1 MLPSKLLGASLSAI
15 ALAGSL
21 TVLHRAEPSPGPS
34 STAALETAVSEVVS
48 PSAPRSV
55 SALSMGPPRAR
66 DRRDLSAYKG
76 LGTWVDA
83 YDFSREKNPGKTPS
97 TSPADVDKMA
107 AKGIK
112 TLYLQASKIDSD
124 TPNLL
129 LSQDLLGQFLT
140 RAHAKNIRVVAWYLP
155 KFLDATSDWNHVK
168 AVLDFRASG
177 QGFDSFGLDIES
189 REQQNLQARNTR
201 LVNLSNKIRSY
212 VGNRMPLSAIVL
224 PPVVTDV
231 INTQYWP
238 QFPWAGIKNAYDVW
252 QPMAYYT
259 NRTVSS
265 GYRDPY
271 RYITENIRL
280 LRNNLRSQT
289 APVHAVGGIGDTS
302 TTEDYKAYVR
312 GLRAQRSIGGSIYD
326 WATCRNAAWWVLHG
340 VPS

>member
-1 MLPSKLLGASLSAI
+1 MLPTKALGAALSAI
-15 ALAGSL
+15 ALAASL
-21 TVLHRAEPSPGPS
+21 TVVHRTTAPSE
-34 STAALETAVSEVVS
+34 AALTSIAASTGQSVSEA
-48 PSAPRSV
+48 APRSV
-55 SALSMGPPRAR
+55 STLAMGPPRAR
-66 DRRDLSAYKG
+66 DRKDLSAYRG

-83 YDFSREKNPGKTPS
+83 YDFSREKNPNKTPS

-107 AKGIK
+107 SKGIK
-112 TLYLQASKIDSD
+112 TLYIQASKVDND

-129 LSQDLLGQFLT
+129 LSQDLLGQFLN
-140 RAHAKNIRVVAWYLP
+140 RAHANNMRVVAWFLP
-155 KFLDATSDWNHVK
+155 KFTSATNDWNHIK
-168 AVLDFRASG
+168 AVLDFRSNG

-189 REQQNLQARNTR
+189 REQQDLRIRNER

-231 INTQYWP
+231 INTNYWP
-238 QFPWAGIKNAYDVW
+238 QFPWAQIKTTYDVW

-259 NRTVSS
+259 NRTQAS

-302 TTEDYKAYVR
+302 NTEDYKSYVR
-312 GLRAQRSIGGSIYD
+312 GLRAQKSIGGSIYD
-326 WATCRNAAWWVLHG
+326 WWTCRNAAWYVLHG